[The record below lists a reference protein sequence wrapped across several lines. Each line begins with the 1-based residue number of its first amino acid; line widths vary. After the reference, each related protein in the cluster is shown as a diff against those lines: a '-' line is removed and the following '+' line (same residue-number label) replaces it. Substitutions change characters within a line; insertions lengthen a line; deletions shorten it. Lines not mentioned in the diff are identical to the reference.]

1 MSQSRTQVRQA
12 DKRQQTRSALLA
24 SAESEFS
31 KHGYHGA
38 TLREIADAAG
48 VSTGALYYNFAT
60 KEELF
65 LTLLEARMEERIREI
80 QDAFAV
86 EQPGE
91 TPVTRSA
98 LDYIENLKRNRDWI
112 TLFFEFVA
120 HAGRQPEFR
129 TRFAELFKR
138 FWRALAEIVEE
149 RTRAHGIALP
159 LPSEQVAIA
168 IDVTGIGFMLPQII
182 DPDAVPDDL
191 LSRTLG
197 YTLQGMVQ
205 SKTNERQSA

>member
-1 MSQSRTQVRQA
+1 VRQA
-12 DKRQQTRSALLA
+12 DKRQRTRSAVLD

-48 VSTGALYYNFAT
+48 VSTGALYYNFTT

-65 LTLLEARMEERIREI
+65 LALLEVRMEERIREI
-80 QDAFAV
+80 QAAFAA

-98 LDYIENLKRNRDWI
+98 LDYIQNLKRNRDWI

-129 TRFAELFKR
+129 ARFAELFKR
-138 FWRALAEIVEE
+138 FWRALAEIIEE
-149 RTRAHGIALP
+149 RTGAHGIALP
-159 LPSEQVAIA
+159 LPPQQVAIA
-168 IDVTGIGFMLPQII
+168 IDLTGIGFMLPQII
-182 DPDAVPDDL
+182 DSDAVPDDL
-191 LSRTLG
+191 LSRTLA
-197 YTLQGMVQ
+197 YMLQGMAQ
-205 SKTNERQSA
+205 GQTNDRRP